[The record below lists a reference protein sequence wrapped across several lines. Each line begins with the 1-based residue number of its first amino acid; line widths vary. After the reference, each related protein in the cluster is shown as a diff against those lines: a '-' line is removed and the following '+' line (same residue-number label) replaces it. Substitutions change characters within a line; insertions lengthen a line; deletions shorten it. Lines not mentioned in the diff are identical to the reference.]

1 MSEEFQ
7 QEQLANLSLMNIL
20 AAAVITSKNHLELSI
35 DLVLEDFSSKN
46 LVLGYNEDT
55 RKIILELIEIGETDE
70 SGQISQEPA

>member
-1 MSEEFQ
+1 
-7 QEQLANLSLMNIL
+7 MNIL